1 MCLASITI
9 HCKPVHVVALYVA
22 KLKHIHVLSK
32 ETKNAVQYNCG
43 SGPEAAPARRAA
55 HVSRCWSQ
63 AALLS
68 STTSRKNTQILIHL
82 NLNSTNYFQS
92 QNHNWD
98 YTGTLTTQAVS
109 MAHCS
114 LQQLCN
120 SPNRHTFLP
129 QYAIPYMSFAKFLPF
144 SLFLRKKD
152 TST

>member
-55 HVSRCWSQ
+55 HVSSCWSQ

-68 STTSRKNTQILIHL
+68 STTSRKKHPNPHPSKSQFYQLFPISKPQLGLHRNTDNTSNKHGTLLPSAAAATPQ
-82 NLNSTNYFQS
+82 
-92 QNHNWD
+92 
-98 YTGTLTTQAVS
+98 TGTPSCHS
-109 MAHCS
+109 MPYHTCHLQSFFPS
-114 LQQLCN
+114 LC
-120 SPNRHTFLP
+120 F
-129 QYAIPYMSFAKFLPF
+129 
-144 SLFLRKKD
+144 
-152 TST
+152 